1 MKINDLTVDGLEQEN
16 YFATQELIDVVNAAI
31 FLDKPLLIEGPAGT
45 GKTFLAKTLSAL
57 LNLELIRL
65 QCHEGID
72 EDKSVYEWNYK
83 KQLLSIQKSEENEN
97 LFDEK
102 YLIKRPILSA
112 LTTEE
117 NSLFLIDE
125 IDRSDEEFE
134 ALLLEI
140 LAENQVTIPEFGTIK
155 GNENRITILTSNST
169 RELSD
174 ALRRRCIYYYLDFPS
189 IEIETKVFMNS
200 IEDIEE
206 NENLFDEKYLIKRP
220 ILTALTTEENSLFLI
235 DEIDRSDEEFEAL
248 LLEVL
253 AENQVTIPEFGTIKG
268 SENRITILTSN
279 STRELSDALRRR
291 CIYYYLDFPSIEI
304 ETKVFMNSIEDID
317 ENEAR
322 KYASLVSFIRSLSLN
337 KIPSLIESVE
347 WVKYNNSKDQES
359 VRSNLGILLKDKS
372 DQKKYVEKLEESNEF
387 NQE

>member
-1 MKINDLTVDGLEQEN
+1 MKINDLTIEALEQEN

-45 GKTFLAKTLSAL
+45 GKTFLAKTLATL

-72 EDKSVYEWNYK
+72 EDKAVYEWNYK
-83 KQLLSIQKSEENEN
+83 KQLLSIQQSEKNEN

-112 LTTEE
+112 LTNEE

-125 IDRSDEEFE
+125 VDRSDEEFE

-155 GNENRITILTSNST
+155 GSENRITVLTSNST

-189 IEIETKVFMNS
+189 IDIETKVFMSS
-200 IEDIEE
+200 IE
-206 NENLFDEKYLIKRP
+206 N
-220 ILTALTTEENSLFLI
+220 I
-235 DEIDRSDEEFEAL
+235 DKE
-248 LLEVL
+248 
-253 AENQVTIPEFGTIKG
+253 
-268 SENRITILTSN
+268 
-279 STRELSDALRRR
+279 
-291 CIYYYLDFPSIEI
+291 
-304 ETKVFMNSIEDID
+304 
-317 ENEAR
+317 EAR
-322 KYASLVSFIRSLSLN
+322 KYASLISFIRSLNLN

-347 WVKYNNSKDQES
+347 WVKYNNSKEKES

-372 DQKKYVEKLEESNEF
+372 DQKKYIEKLEESNEF

>member
-1 MKINDLTVDGLEQEN
+1 MKINDLTIEGLEEEN

-45 GKTFLAKTLSAL
+45 GKTFLAKTLSSL
-57 LNLELIRL
+57 LNFDLIRL

-72 EDKSVYEWNYK
+72 EDKAVYEWNYK
-83 KQLLSIQKSEENEN
+83 KQLLSIQSNEKNEN

-102 YLIKRPILSA
+102 YLIKRPILKA
-112 LTTEE
+112 LTSKE

-140 LAENQVTIPEFGTIK
+140 LAENQVTIPEFGTIS

-189 IEIETKVFMNS
+189 IEIETKVLMN
-200 IEDIEE
+200 
-206 NENLFDEKYLIKRP
+206 NVENLDKDVAK
-220 ILTALTTEENSLFLI
+220 
-235 DEIDRSDEEFEAL
+235 
-248 LLEVL
+248 
-253 AENQVTIPEFGTIKG
+253 
-268 SENRITILTSN
+268 
-279 STRELSDALRRR
+279 
-291 CIYYYLDFPSIEI
+291 
-304 ETKVFMNSIEDID
+304 
-317 ENEAR
+317 
-322 KYASLVSFIRSLSLN
+322 KYASLISFIRSINLN

-347 WVKYNNSKDQES
+347 WVKYNNSRNEES
-359 VRSNLGILLKDKS
+359 VRTNLGILLKDKS
-372 DQKKYVEKLEESNEF
+372 DQKKYIERLEESNEL
-387 NQE
+387 NEE

>member
-1 MKINDLTVDGLEQEN
+1 MNINDLTIDSLEKEN
-16 YFATQELIDVVNAAI
+16 YFATQDLVDVVNAAI
-31 FLDKPLLIEGPAGT
+31 FLNKPLLIEGPAGT
-45 GKTFLAKTLSAL
+45 GKTFLAKTLSSL

-72 EDKSVYEWNYK
+72 EDKAVYEWNYK
-83 KQLLSIQKSEENEN
+83 KQLLSIQSNEKNEN

-112 LTTEE
+112 LTSEE

-140 LAENQVTIPEFGTIK
+140 LAENQITIPEFGTIN
-155 GNENRITILTSNST
+155 GSENRATILTSNST

-189 IEIETKVFMNS
+189 IDIETKVLMNS
-200 IEDIEE
+200 IE
-206 NENLFDEKYLIKRP
+206 
-220 ILTALTTEENSLFLI
+220 
-235 DEIDRSDEEFEAL
+235 EIDKDSA
-248 LLEVL
+248 
-253 AENQVTIPEFGTIKG
+253 A
-268 SENRITILTSN
+268 
-279 STRELSDALRRR
+279 
-291 CIYYYLDFPSIEI
+291 
-304 ETKVFMNSIEDID
+304 
-317 ENEAR
+317 
-322 KYASLVSFIRSLSLN
+322 KYASLISFVRSLSLN

-347 WVKYNNSKDQES
+347 WVKYNNSKNEES
-359 VRSNLGILLKDKS
+359 IRSNLGILLKDKS
-372 DQKKYVEKLEESNEF
+372 DQKKYIEKLEESNEF

>member
-1 MKINDLTVDGLEQEN
+1 MKINDLTIDGLEQEN

-155 GNENRITILTSNST
+155 G
-169 RELSD
+169 
-174 ALRRRCIYYYLDFPS
+174 
-189 IEIETKVFMNS
+189 
-200 IEDIEE
+200 
-206 NENLFDEKYLIKRP
+206 
-220 ILTALTTEENSLFLI
+220 
-235 DEIDRSDEEFEAL
+235 
-248 LLEVL
+248 
-253 AENQVTIPEFGTIKG
+253 

-304 ETKVFMNSIEDID
+304 ETKVFMNNIEDID